1 MKSTQRRVLV
11 VEGDDDIREMISEV
25 LSRAG
30 YAVVPAASGQEALD
44 ELGQVEPDVILL
56 DLSMPDM
63 DGPTFQKKHAAIEQE
78 NAAPLVLVASPGSA
92 GEAYGGL
99 SAAAIF
105 PKPFDMGQLL
115 DVLAVYA

>member
-1 MKSTQRRVLV
+1 MKPTQRRVLV

-44 ELGQVEPDVILL
+44 EIGQVKPDVILL

-63 DGPTFQKKHAAIEQE
+63 DGPTFQKKQVAIDNE
-78 NAAPLVLVASPGSA
+78 NAAPLVLVASPV
-92 GEAYGGL
+92 GGIETYSGV
-99 SAAAIF
+99 SAAAVF
-105 PKPFDMGQLL
+105 PKPFDMGKLL
-115 DVLAVYA
+115 DVLAGYA

>member
-30 YAVVPAASGQEALD
+30 YAVVPTASGQEALD
-44 ELGQVEPDVILL
+44 ELGQVKPDVILL

-63 DGPTFQKKHAAIEQE
+63 DGPTFQKKHAAMEHE
-78 NAAPLVLVASPGSA
+78 NIAPVVLVASPGGS
-92 GEAYGGL
+92 ETYSGL

-105 PKPFDMGQLL
+105 SKPFDMGELL
-115 DVLAVYA
+115 DALAVYA